1 VRRFTVTALT
11 SRRLRRIALGATGL
25 AVRCG
30 RHLRPLPAEGHGQV
44 TSPPAASTSPST
56 RKGPASAR
64 RCTHE
69 CWCGG
74 GADPVLGPLGDYYWS
89 ATTQPGLP
97 DVAWVLSFQDGSR
110 ATAAKD
116 GTFNVRAV
124 RAGL

>member
-1 VRRFTVTALT
+1 VAGTYARCQLK
-11 SRRLRRIALGATGL
+11 ATGKYL
-25 AVRCG
+25 AAGSVDV
-30 RHLRPLPAEGHGQV
+30 PA
-44 TSPPAASTSPST
+44 ST

-64 RCTHE
+64 RSTHE

-97 DVAWVLSFQDGSR
+97 DVAWVLSFQDGAR